1 MKRIHHLRSSSNSIS
16 KAELKPLDSDLQ
28 RLGRFFNEA
37 LCIPLRKL
45 GETAPLPLRVTRKA
59 RTTAVK
65 RNCSVKSLKVEP
77 HSENDSPNVA
87 TKPPHE
93 EKISKGQGLQWRR
106 LAQLKLC
113 RFARHLA
120 GCHGANRR
128 ATEHRQIRLI
138 LSCLQEWRT
147 VAHQIKQEQELAH
160 KEVGQIAALGSLVTA
175 FRLEDRLN
183 SSYEAKCDRP
193 RSHSPCYFRRPLR
206 KSCESKLTPATSD
219 LHSYIEPSA
228 SEALADAFRK
238 RACLFYYGLQPFRKL
253 LTVSFIRREHKA
265 KVEAVQSKL
274 KRKAVERWLE
284 FYVSRHEEVYKPR
297 QHFEMSLTSR
307 VLRSWPRQVKDP
319 LKAAADNFLMVRTRQ
334 LTFGARVFDAWR
346 AL

>member
-1 MKRIHHLRSSSNSIS
+1 MKRTYHLRSSSNSIT
-16 KAELKPLDSDLQ
+16 KAELKPLDFDLL
-28 RLGRFFNEA
+28 RLGRSFNEA

-45 GETAPLPLRVTRKA
+45 GETAPLPLRVTKKA
-59 RTTAVK
+59 RPTAVK
-65 RNCSVKSLKVEP
+65 RNCSVKSLKTEP
-77 HSENDSPNVA
+77 HSENDSPNVV
-87 TKPPHE
+87 TKPPHLD
-93 EKISKGQGLQWRR
+93 KINKGQDLAWKR

-128 ATEHRQIRLI
+128 ATEHKQIRLL
-138 LSCLQEWRT
+138 LSCLQEWRS
-147 VAHQIKQEQELAH
+147 VVHQIKQEQELAH
-160 KEVGQIAALGSLVTA
+160 NEVGQIAALGSLVSA

-183 SSYEAKCDRP
+183 SSYETKCDRQ
-193 RSHSPCYFRRPLR
+193 RSQSPCYFRRPLR